1 MNVDEL
7 KGIQSSSRLSKAFFS
22 NENISNIQD
31 NIRYS
36 VWINTNKQYIIGTQ
50 NEYEL
55 KIIMR
60 SVYLQNALNQEDNIT
75 QQILTLNNIVLQ
87 YCVKQV
93 TSQVIQYI
101 NYQKEINSNRNIPA
115 HSINVNS
122 RGEKSLEMKLF

>member
-7 KGIQSSSRLSKAFFS
+7 KGIQSSSRLSRAFFS

-36 VWINTNKQYIIGTQ
+36 VWLNTNKQYIIGTQ

-75 QQILTLNNIVLQ
+75 QQILNLNNIVLK

-101 NYQKEINSNRNIPA
+101 NYQKEINSNRYIPA
-115 HSINVNS
+115 HSINANS

>member
-1 MNVDEL
+1 MDEL
-7 KGIQSSSRLSKAFFS
+7 KGIQISSRLSRAFFS
-22 NENISNIQD
+22 PENISNIQD
-31 NIRYS
+31 NIRYN
-36 VWINTNKQYIIGTQ
+36 VWINTNKEYIIGNQ

-75 QQILTLNNIVLQ
+75 TQILNLNNLVLN

-101 NYQKEINSNRNIPA
+101 NYQKEINSDRYIMD
-115 HSINVNS
+115 HSINTNS
-122 RGEKSLEMKLF
+122 RGEKSLEMKFW

>member
-1 MNVDEL
+1 MDEL
-7 KGIQSSSRLSKAFFS
+7 KGIQISSRLSRAFFS
-22 NENISNIQD
+22 PENISNIQD
-31 NIRYS
+31 NIRYN
-36 VWINTNKQYIIGTQ
+36 VWINTNKEYIIGNQ

-75 QQILTLNNIVLQ
+75 TQILNLNNLVLN

-101 NYQKEINSNRNIPA
+101 NYQKEINSDRHIMD
-115 HSINVNS
+115 HSINTNS

>member
-1 MNVDEL
+1 MDEL
-7 KGIQSSSRLSKAFFS
+7 KGIQISSRLSRAFFS
-22 NENISNIQD
+22 PENISNIQD

-36 VWINTNKQYIIGTQ
+36 VWINTNKEYIIGNQ

-75 QQILTLNNIVLQ
+75 TQILNLNNLVLN

-101 NYQKEINSNRNIPA
+101 NYQKEINSNRHIMD
-115 HSINVNS
+115 HSINTNS